1 MWFDTGNILKQD
13 LEICSVSTFSKRP
26 EFRTANDAALAF
38 PPESQPCRGGSNKKN
53 WLPDLNIFILQS
65 SGCPATTEVSI
76 VVFSPP
82 MLPGH

>member
-38 PPESQPCRGGSNKKN
+38 PPESQPCRGGSN
-53 WLPDLNIFILQS
+53 NIRKIGYLTLIYLFCRLQGAQQPLKFLS
-65 SGCPATTEVSI
+65 
-76 VVFSPP
+76 
-82 MLPGH
+82 